1 MNHIAQVVLESP
13 NQAIDHVA
21 LMKYTIG
28 WICVGVF
35 LFTAI
40 VACIALLFP
49 VIIPD
54 ARMRKW
60 LYKFLLGEVVLICVA
75 LFSGLLQVN
84 PKHVTSRAETAVKEA
99 NGVAEASANL
109 NATAP
114 DGEERP
120 APPDAD
126 AALNTPET

>member
-13 NQAIDHVA
+13 KEAIDHVA

-60 LYKFLLGEVVLICVA
+60 LYKFLLGEVVLICVP
-75 LFSGLLQVN
+75 LFSGLLN
-84 PKHVTSRAETAVKEA
+84 PKHVTSSAESAIREA

-114 DGEERP
+114 SGEERP
-120 APPDAD
+120 PPPIAD
-126 AALNTPET
+126 AALDIP

>member
-13 NQAIDHVA
+13 KEAIDHLE

-35 LFTAI
+35 LFTAL
-40 VACIALLFP
+40 VTCIALLFP

-54 ARMRKW
+54 DRMRKW
-60 LYKFLLGEVVLICVA
+60 LYKFLLGEVVVISVL
-75 LFSGLLQVN
+75 LFSGLLEVN
-84 PKHVTSRAETAVKEA
+84 PKGFTSKAESAVREA

-114 DGEERP
+114 GGEERP
-120 APPDAD
+120 PPPDAD
-126 AALNTPET
+126 AALDTL